1 MAADQRQ
8 FTEHNEVGGA
18 NVYYE
23 DKRMEEL
30 KSAAPKTD
38 SQISTTDEYIPLQDT
53 DGNLVKI
60 NPASFQEAVR
70 NVLGGLLA
78 NNDKGVTISG
88 IPALSGS
95 GASLDFGSVTPA
107 NLASV
112 LGVENLDSECA
123 SCIMKIKYY
132 NTGFGMPSNM
142 AALKIEEGIG
152 VSSIFRLYQNYRTYR
167 FEVWPLSGAQNII
180 IGQVDIL
187 GRSLLGAY
195 QQIAPTSVSG
205 DVCTYDNITLLPYC
219 YAAFVCVVGEC
230 DGSKDVW
237 IKVIGAS

>member
-1 MAADQRQ
+1 
-8 FTEHNEVGGA
+8 
-18 NVYYE
+18 
-23 DKRMEEL
+23 MEEL

-112 LGVENLDSECA
+112 LGVRKPISSGENVDNFLAEGHYYWLNGWPSGRPSA
-123 SCIMKIKYY
+123 SYNAVMDVKKIPGEDFIIQVVYDY
-132 NTGFGMPSNM
+132 DGF
-142 AALKIEEGIG
+142 
-152 VSSIFRLYQNYRTYR
+152 IFTRWHHNNAWGSWSKLT
-167 FEVWPLSGAQNII
+167 
-180 IGQVDIL
+180 
-187 GRSLLGAY
+187 
-195 QQIAPTSVSG
+195 PT
-205 DVCTYDNITLLPYC
+205 TITT
-219 YAAFVCVVGEC
+219 
-230 DGSKDVW
+230 
-237 IKVIGAS
+237 